1 MRIIMN
7 FESWCIMTR
16 KQAREEAF
24 ILIFEKELN
33 DSSLDEILDLA
44 EQVREIKPDQYV
56 KNVLFGG
63 FENLVKIDGIISKNA
78 VGWSIN
84 RITKTSLAVLRLA
97 IYEIEFVEDIPV
109 SVSINEAVELTKK
122 YSTKEDS
129 SFVNGILSTVAK
141 AKENAQKFNNRITT

>member
-56 KNVLFGG
+56 KNVFFGV
-63 FENLVKIDGIISKNA
+63 FENLEKIDGIISKNA

-141 AKENAQKFNNRITT
+141 AKENAQ

>member
-7 FESWCIMTR
+7 FESWFIMTR

-56 KNVLFGG
+56 KNVFFGV
-63 FENLVKIDGIISKNA
+63 FENLEKIDGIISKNA

-141 AKENAQKFNNRITT
+141 AKENAQ